1 MQDLSY
7 MHFFT
12 CLSLQSAFLING
24 EKKKICEDNYA
35 HYLFY
40 ISIKKLLQ
48 KQPSFNLSRS
58 TINMFFLIA
67 NMLVSQWKKIVSFVK
82 KATVNLKDWHDRSVV
97 KNASSVFCT
106 RNQHLFFVHFIGLF
120 FYLTQKSQTLKV
132 TAILPQKKQK

>member
-58 TINMFFLIA
+58 TINMFFDCEHA
-67 NMLVSQWKKIVSFVK
+67 CQSVKKIVSFVK
-82 KATVNLKDWHDRSVV
+82 KSNSQLK
-97 KNASSVFCT
+97 
-106 RNQHLFFVHFIGLF
+106 GL
-120 FYLTQKSQTLKV
+120 
-132 TAILPQKKQK
+132 A